1 MAGGYHASAVCR
13 KCGQSAP
20 ASEFKMHLE
29 EHIMVCPRCIA
40 NFRAKSEAAF
50 LAKKKA
56 GAAGDSQARPL
67 RAVPAAG
74 KSFSPRAGEDPDDDG
89 EPVIERL
96 EKKKPSGWDAED
108 ELLDKL
114 SKQKQKNKP
123 GLKPLHGSDLSMC
136 TCRKCEYHFKYDS
149 GSNKPSRCPYC
160 NTSILSK
167 ASGL

>member
-1 MAGGYHASAVCR
+1 
-13 KCGQSAP
+13 
-20 ASEFKMHLE
+20 
-29 EHIMVCPRCIA
+29 MVCPRCIA
-40 NFRAKSEAAF
+40 NYRAKSEAAF

-56 GAAGDSQARPL
+56 RAAEDSQPRPL
-67 RAVPAAG
+67 RGMPVAG
-74 KSFSPRAGEDPDDDG
+74 KAFNSRAEEDYDDG

-96 EKKKPSGWDAED
+96 EEKKPSGWDTED

-123 GLKPLHGSDLSMC
+123 DLKPLHGSDLSMC

-160 NTSILSK
+160 STAVISK
-167 ASGL
+167 TAGF